1 MLASWMLPE
10 PWMTEEFSRKCFYFV
25 VLIVSLA
32 FHEYGHAWSATK
44 LGDTTAKDLGRLTL
58 NPLPHL
64 HPIFTVVLPIYF
76 IFFTASSAIY
86 FAAAKPVPV
95 VPANMRSPVRD
106 LMLTSVAGPAM
117 NVVLALFFTCAYW
130 FHIEVRHVP
139 TYAISSI
146 IFIDAIR
153 LNLMLAIFNMLPVPP
168 LDGHRVLGF
177 FLPAPVRNAFYS
189 FGQFGIVLLIV
200 LMVRG
205 TLDPVMHAIYSGTDA
220 VWQHL
225 MPGRMPIFG
234 TNP

>member
-1 MLASWMLPE
+1 
-10 PWMTEEFSRKCFYFV
+10 MTEEFSRKCVYFV
-25 VLIVSLA
+25 VLILSLS
-32 FHEYGHAWSATK
+32 FHEYGHAWSATR

-95 VPANMRSPVRD
+95 VPANLRSPVRD

-117 NVVLALFFTCAYW
+117 NVVLALFFTGTYW
-130 FHIEVRHVP
+130 FHTEVRHVDSL
-139 TYAISSI
+139 AISSI
-146 IFIDAIR
+146 FFMDAIK

-177 FLPAPVRNAFYS
+177 FLPERIRNAFYS
-189 FGQFGIVLLIV
+189 MGQIGIVILIV

-205 TLDPVMHAIYSGTDA
+205 TLNPVMTAIYSGTDA
-220 VWQHL
+220 VWKHL
-225 MPGRMPIFG
+225 MPGQMTIFG
-234 TNP
+234 TDY

>member
-1 MLASWMLPE
+1 
-10 PWMTEEFSRKCFYFV
+10 
-25 VLIVSLA
+25 
-32 FHEYGHAWSATK
+32 
-44 LGDTTAKDLGRLTL
+44 
-58 NPLPHL
+58 
-64 HPIFTVVLPIYF
+64 
-76 IFFTASSAIY
+76 
-86 FAAAKPVPV
+86 
-95 VPANMRSPVRD
+95 MRSPVRD

>member
-1 MLASWMLPE
+1 MLPA
-10 PWMTEEFSRKCFYFV
+10 PWLSEELSRKCFYFA

-44 LGDTTAKDLGRLTL
+44 LGDNTAKDLGRLTL

-95 VPANMRSPVRD
+95 VAANMRSPVRD

-117 NVVLALFFTCAYW
+117 NVVLALFFTGTLW
-130 FHIEVRHVP
+130 FHVGVRHVDP
-139 TYAISSI
+139 LAISSI
-146 IFIDAIR
+146 FLIDAIK
-153 LNLMLAIFNMLPVPP
+153 LNLMLAVFNMLPVPP

-189 FGQFGIVLLIV
+189 FGQIGIVLLIV

-205 TLDPVMHAIYSGTDA
+205 TLDPVMRAIYSGTDA
-220 VWQHL
+220 VWQYL
-225 MPGRMPIFG
+225 MPGRMPVFG
-234 TNP
+234 IGP